1 MLSRKWC
8 KVYYIQTIIAS
19 LGWRSC
25 NGRRLT
31 ALTYL
36 NDSWQHGDGGELRV
50 YGRDGEKI
58 MKLRLLQAEFLFWSD
73 FRVPHEVFTHNER
86 FAITLWY
93 FDKVERDR
101 ALSSGV
107 TDTEEGKMT
116 DNVHNKGEKSVP
128 PMARRP

>member
-1 MLSRKWC
+1 MIRGSMAM
-8 KVYYIQTIIAS
+8 VAS
-19 LGWRSC
+19 Y
-25 NGRRLT
+25 
-31 ALTYL
+31 A
-36 NDSWQHGDGGELRV
+36 

-58 MKLRLLQAEFLFWSD
+58 KAEVAPVAGRVLLFWSD
-73 FRVPHEVFTHNER
+73 FRVPHEVLPTHKER

-116 DNVHNKGEKSVP
+116 DNVHNKGRRVVP
-128 PMARRP
+128 PMAR